1 MSLMADSS
9 YVLLVEDNPGDAR
22 LVRAMFD
29 DAPTGTL
36 PELRW
41 DQTVHNAQLR
51 LSREPGCVAV
61 LLDLGLPD
69 CAGVEALAMLRDQT
83 EHVPI
88 IVLSGNGDEE
98 VGLSAVVNGAQ
109 DYLVKGSFDAGLLR
123 RALQYATHRK
133 RVEQK
138 LIQRAMHDQLTGL
151 PTRALLLDR
160 LRMALNATD
169 RSGNRGALLFI
180 DLDRFKQINDL
191 HGHAA
196 GDAVLLAAAQ
206 RMLGA
211 VRASDTVSR
220 VGGDEFIVLLPQV
233 GQPDAAQAVAQK
245 LLQALAA
252 PVPVPGGEAGVSASI
267 GVVEFSAGEASAEEL
282 IARADEAM
290 YAAKREGRATVRQ
303 A

>member
-1 MSLMADSS
+1 MADAS

-22 LVRAMFD
+22 LVRTMFE
-29 DAPTGTL
+29 DAPPGTL

-41 DQTVHNAQLR
+41 DQTVRAASER
-51 LSREPGCVAV
+51 LSREPGCAAV

-83 EHVPI
+83 EQVPI
-88 IVLSGNGDEE
+88 IVLSGNDDEE

-123 RALQYATHRK
+123 RALQYAAHRK

-138 LIQRAMHDQLTGL
+138 LIQRAMHDHLTGL

-169 RSGNRGALLFI
+169 RSGSRGALLFI

-196 GDAVLLAAAQ
+196 GDAVLLASAQ
-206 RMLGA
+206 RMLGV

-220 VGGDEFIVLLPQV
+220 VGGDEFIVLLPVV
-233 GQPDAAQAVAQK
+233 GPDDAAQAVAQK

-252 PVPVPGGEAGVSASI
+252 PVPVPGGESGVSASI
-267 GVVEFSAGEASAEEL
+267 GVVEFGTGEASAEEL